1 MPNKQN
7 LNEKLEDGNMPDSNY
22 YGMLPSI
29 VGVLLG
35 IAVVSFMFYFA
46 DGFS

>member
-1 MPNKQN
+1 MPNTQD
-7 LNEKLEDGNMPDSNY
+7 LDDKLEDGNMPDSNY
-22 YGMLPSI
+22 YGTLPSI

-35 IAVVSFMFYFA
+35 IAIIFFMFAFA

>member
-1 MPNKQN
+1 MTNTQD
-7 LNEKLEDGNMPDSNY
+7 LDDKLEDGNMPDSNY

-35 IAVVSFMFYFA
+35 IAVISFMFYFA

>member
-1 MPNKQN
+1 MTNTQD
-7 LNEKLEDGNMPDSNY
+7 LDDKLEDGNMPDSNY

-35 IAVVSFMFYFA
+35 IAVISFMFAFA